1 MRTVGVLPNTEGR
14 AVRRHLIGSSRRDT
28 NRRDGT
34 YSIASL
40 VSRETALARS
50 DAAILTSID
59 STGTQA
65 EWAKARKTPRLY
77 DRPVTRVAVRSREDD
92 DRARTRTGVI

>member
-14 AVRRHLIGSSRRDT
+14 AVRRRLRGSSRRDT

-34 YSIASL
+34 YPIASL

-50 DAAILTSID
+50 DAAFLTSID
-59 STGTQA
+59 SMGTRA
-65 EWAKARKTPRLY
+65 EWAKARKTPLLY
-77 DRPVTRVAVRSREDD
+77 DRPVTRVAFRSREDD